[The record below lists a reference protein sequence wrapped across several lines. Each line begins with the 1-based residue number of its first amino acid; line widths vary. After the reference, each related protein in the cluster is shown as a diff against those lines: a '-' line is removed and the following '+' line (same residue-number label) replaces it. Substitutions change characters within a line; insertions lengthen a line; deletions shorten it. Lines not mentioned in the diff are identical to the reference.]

1 MVSAKDFIDKGNN
14 YYDDGKFREAIS
26 QYKRALN
33 IKTDDIDVL
42 INIGLGYRHLEEYD
56 KAIEYYNN
64 VLDIEPENKVAIN
77 NKGYSFECLKDTDK
91 AIELYKESLE
101 IDPAYDIP
109 LVNLSNIYFD
119 EKQYE
124 KVIEI
129 FDQALELD
137 PLNSANWV
145 DLGRAYR
152 YLERYD
158 DAINSY
164 LKALELDKHDKI
176 AWNNIGFAFYN
187 QDKYDKAIDAYTKSL
202 KIDWLYDLPF
212 SNLIKI
218 YKKMIEEN
226 SKDSIAWKNVA
237 NGFFLAKAYKRAIDA
252 CNRSLEINPDFIDAQ
267 QLYEAIEKA
276 KTKYDITP
284 VLLDKIEDGLILF
297 STISTSVYLNDII
310 EYIKYKSPELISNDS
325 KFEDNEIRFKIFE
338 TIREK
343 GIHCK
348 LDKNK
353 LIFYPKPIDNT
364 KVDYMK

>member
-1 MVSAKDFIDKGNN
+1 MVSAKDFIDKGDN

-33 IKTDDIDVL
+33 IKPDDIDVL

-56 KAIEYYNN
+56 KAIEYYDK

-77 NKGYSFECLKDTDK
+77 NKGYSYECLKETDK
-91 AIELYKESLE
+91 AIELYKKSLK

-109 LVNLSNIYFD
+109 LVNLSNIYFN

-129 FDQALELD
+129 FDRALELD

-152 YLERYD
+152 YLEKYD

-164 LKALELDKHDKI
+164 SKALELDKHDKI

-187 QDKYDKAIDAYTKSL
+187 QKKYDKAIDAYTNSL

-212 SNLIKI
+212 TNLIKV
-218 YKKMIEEN
+218 YEKMVEEN
-226 SKDSIAWKNVA
+226 SKDSIAWKNVTY
-237 NGFFLAKAYKRAIDA
+237 GFYVAKAYRRAMDA
-252 CNRSLEINPDFIDAQ
+252 INRSLEIEPDFIEAK
-267 QLYEAIEKA
+267 QLYKKILKD
-276 KTKYDITP
+276 KTKYDMTP
-284 VLLDKIEDGLILF
+284 VLLDKIEDGLVLF
-297 STISTSVYLNDII
+297 STISNSVYLNDII

-325 KFEDNEIRFKIFE
+325 NFKDNEIRFKIFE
-338 TIREK
+338 TIRDK
-343 GIHCK
+343 GINCK
-348 LDKNK
+348 LEKNK

>member
-1 MVSAKDFIDKGNN
+1 MVTSEGLIDKGNTF
-14 YYDDGKFREAIS
+14 YDKGKFREAIS

-33 IKTDDIDVL
+33 IKADDIDVL

-56 KAIEYYNN
+56 KAIEYYDK

-77 NKGYSFECLKDTDK
+77 NKGYSYECLKEIDK
-91 AIELYKESLE
+91 AIELYKKSLE

-109 LVNLSNIYFD
+109 LVNLSNRYFD

-129 FDQALELD
+129 FDRALEID

-152 YLERYD
+152 YLEKYD
-158 DAINSY
+158 DAVNAY

-176 AWNNIGFAFYN
+176 AWNNIGFAYYN
-187 QDKYDKAIDAYTKSL
+187 QKKYDKAIDAYIKSL

-212 SNLIKI
+212 SNLIKV
-218 YKKMIEEN
+218 YKKMIEEKSN
-226 SKDSIAWKNVA
+226 DSIAWKNVA
-237 NGFFLAKAYKRAIDA
+237 NGFFVSKAYRRAIDA
-252 CNRSLEINPDFIDAQ
+252 CNRSLEINPGFIDAQ
-267 QLYEAIEKA
+267 RLNEAIEKA
-276 KTKYDITP
+276 KTKYDMTP
-284 VLLDKIEDGLILF
+284 VLLNKIEDALTLF
-297 STISTSVYLNDII
+297 STISTSVYLIDII
-310 EYIKYKSPELISNDS
+310 EYIKYKSPGLISNDS
-325 KFEDNEIRFKIFE
+325 KFKDNEIRFKIFE
-338 TIREK
+338 TIRDK
-343 GIHCK
+343 GINCK

>member
-1 MVSAKDFIDKGNN
+1 MVSAKDFIDKGNI

-33 IKTDDIDVL
+33 IEPDDIDVL

-56 KAIEYYNN
+56 KAIEYYDK

-77 NKGYSFECLKDTDK
+77 NKGYSYECLKETDK
-91 AIELYKESLE
+91 AIELYKKSLK

-109 LVNLSNIYFD
+109 LVNLSNIYFN

-129 FDQALELD
+129 FDRALELD

-152 YLERYD
+152 YLEKYD

-176 AWNNIGFAFYN
+176 AWNNIGFAFFKQN
-187 QDKYDKAIDAYTKSL
+187 KFDKAIEAYTKSL
-202 KIDWLYDLPF
+202 QIDWLYDLPF

-218 YKKMIEEN
+218 YKKMIEEKN
-226 SKDSIAWKNVA
+226 DDSITWKNVA
-237 NGFFLAKAYKRAIDA
+237 YGFYLAKAYRRAIDA
-252 CNRSLEINPDFIDAQ
+252 SNRSLEIEPDFIEAK
-267 QLYEAIEKA
+267 QLSKTILKD
-276 KTKYDITP
+276 KTKYDMTP
-284 VLLDKIEDGLILF
+284 VLLDKIEDGLVLF

-325 KFEDNEIRFKIFE
+325 KFKDNEIRFKIFE
-338 TIREK
+338 TIRDK

-348 LDKNK
+348 LDKIK
-353 LIFYPKPIDNT
+353 LIFYPNPIDNT
-364 KVDYMK
+364 KIDYMK

>member
-14 YYDDGKFREAIS
+14 YYDNGKFREAIS

-33 IKTDDIDVL
+33 IEPDDIDVL
-42 INIGLGYRHLEEYD
+42 INIGLGYRHIEEYE
-56 KAIEYYNN
+56 KAIEYYDK

-77 NKGYSFECLKDTDK
+77 NKGYSYECLKETEK
-91 AIELYKESLE
+91 AIELYKKSLE
-101 IDPAYDIP
+101 IDPSYDIP

-129 FDQALELD
+129 FDRALDID

-158 DAINSY
+158 DAIISY

-237 NGFFLAKAYKRAIDA
+237 NGFFLAKAYRRAIDA
-252 CNRSLEINPDFIDAQ
+252 CNRSLEIEPDFIEGK
-267 QLYEAIEKA
+267 QLYKTILKD
-276 KTKYDITP
+276 KTKFDMTP
-284 VLLDKIEDGLILF
+284 VLLDKIKDALTLF

-310 EYIKYKSPELISNDS
+310 EYIKYKSPELKSNDS
-325 KFEDNEIRFKIFE
+325 NFKDNEIRFKIFE

-343 GIHCK
+343 DIHCK